1 MTAILIDTNV
11 LVYAHDRG
19 EFVKQGQA
27 IEILRQL
34 QTTGSGRLSAQCLSE
49 FYSVVVRGSAP
60 KLTVAEAS
68 LQVERLA
75 RVWPVVA
82 VTAQVV
88 LEAIRGVRDHQ
99 LSFWDAQ
106 IWAAARLNQIP
117 AVFSEDFSDGS
128 VLEGFRFANP
138 FADGFRIEQ
147 WVR

>member
-128 VLEGFRFANP
+128 VLEGIRFVNP
-138 FADGFRIEQ
+138 FAEGFRIEE
-147 WVR
+147 WAR